1 MGPRLTYANVMAT
14 GAMFI
19 ALGGA
24 SYAMINIPPNSVGT
38 AQLKPHSVGTGQL
51 KNGAVGSDQL
61 KRGSVRVDKLAA
73 ASVGSAQL
81 QPNSVGSGQLVPGSV
96 TAREVQPGS
105 LLYEDFSAGEVQA
118 PLLWAFSFINGTI
131 GSTNR
136 GVTGGGLLATGSYY
150 VDFDQNLGDCAPV
163 VSVNAIPSQGFA
175 DAAIDNKNAFQV
187 DVSTFN
193 TSGAPADQSWNLYV
207 LC

>member
-1 MGPRLTYANVMAT
+1 MRRRLTYANVMAT
-14 GAMFI
+14 LALFI

-24 SYAMINIPPNSVGT
+24 SYAVVNIPPNSVGT

-81 QPNSVGSGQLVPGSV
+81 QPNSVGSGQLMPGSV
-96 TAREVQPGS
+96 TAREVEPGS

-118 PLLWAFSFINGTI
+118 PLLWALGFANGVI
-131 GSTNR
+131 ASVNN
-136 GVTGGGLLATGSYY
+136 GVTGGGLLGTGSYY
-150 VDFDQNLGDCAPV
+150 VDFNTNLGDCAPV
-163 VSVNAIPSQGFA
+163 VSVDSAVAQGFA
-175 DAAIDNKNAFQV
+175 DATIDPKNAFQV
-187 DVSTFN
+187 VVSTFN
-193 TSGAPADQSWNLYV
+193 TSGAPADLSWYLYV